1 MTSQKEGHSKQRKEQ
16 IKMSEELGVG
26 PVQVED
32 DGYEREV
39 YDTRMRRQLKVGW
52 TNRT

>member
-26 PVQVED
+26 PVHVED

>member
-1 MTSQKEGHSKQRKEQ
+1 MTAQKEGHSKQRKEQ
-16 IKMSEELGVG
+16 MSEELGIG

-39 YDTRMRRQLKVGW
+39 YDTRMWRQLMVGW
-52 TNRT
+52 TNHA